1 MSNRSAIFAVIN
13 TIPAG
18 AVATYGQVARLAGLP
33 GAARLV
39 GNVLHTLPEDTRL
52 PWHRVVN
59 AQGRISL
66 PEDSASYSEQI
77 TRLRAEGVIIDQGR
91 LSLTQY
97 QWRPAEL
104 PTSFDHHSTTPNHSN
119 RTQA

>member
-1 MSNRSAIFAVIN
+1 MSNRNAIFAVVN
-13 TIPAG
+13 AIPPG
-18 AVATYGQVARLAGLP
+18 QVATYGQVARLAGLP

-39 GNVLHTLPEDTRL
+39 GNILHTVPEDTRL

-66 PEDSASYSEQI
+66 PADSASYSEQI
-77 TRLRAEGVIIDQGR
+77 ARLCAEGVIIEKGR

-97 QWRPAEL
+97 QWRPTA
-104 PTSFDHHSTTPNHSN
+104 SPNPHSN
-119 RTQA
+119 RMPA